1 VPADRPHSA
10 LDVLYST
17 SPLLLS
23 TPNTLLAGDRVCTG
37 AQADDFAVAGLLA
50 ATDRVLLVGLAF
62 GAAIRTL
69 ASLLPDVHVTAVDI
83 DPVSGSICVDL
94 YRRYF
99 PKLAFDFVCRDAL
112 DYLRE
117 TTEKFDVI
125 CVDIYL
131 PEGYPEVLSDPEFW
145 PALRERLTPTG
156 LALANGGGLPSY
168 LRPWEP
174 PSPQAAIA
182 SLLTR
187 HWPNPRYLVN
197 KRNITVLLESAETP
211 ESVIADRALRA
222 NQFTGA
228 DRAILSL
235 LPLRLRT
242 APRVG
247 DLPDIEPESFTR
259 QRIEAELDH
268 RWPELVRTLH
278 AAADACG
285 VPRNQPADLALD
297 ASNGPIVLRRL
308 LDANSVHAD
317 FFAGAASSLA
327 MAREPAA
334 GWFGEWLCAQA
345 DTLCDTNPRWFV
357 QLALPQA
364 LAMVACPLAPRWPWA
379 DRLVDLAVRVAESG
393 KTRA

>member
-50 ATDRVLLVGLAF
+50 ATDRVCLIGLAF

-69 ASLLPDVHVTAVDI
+69 SSLLPDVHVTAVDI

-99 PKLAFDFVCRDAL
+99 PKLDFDFVCRDAL
-112 DYLRE
+112 DYLRDAA
-117 TTEKFDVI
+117 EKFDVI

-131 PEGYPEVLSDPEFW
+131 PTGYPEVMSDPEFW
-145 PALRERLTPTG
+145 SALRERLAPNG
-156 LALANGGGLPSY
+156 LVLVNCGGLPTY

-182 SLLTR
+182 ALLTKE
-187 HWPNPRYLVN
+187 WPNPRYLVN
-197 KRNITVLLESAETP
+197 KRNFTILLESTEIP
-211 ESVIADRALRA
+211 ESVIADRAVRA

-228 DRAILSL
+228 DRAILAL
-235 LPLRLRT
+235 LPARLRT
-242 APRVG
+242 APRLG
-247 DLPDIEPESFTR
+247 DLPPVEPESFTR
-259 QRIEAELDH
+259 ERIETELDR
-268 RWPELVRTLH
+268 RWPELVDSLH
-278 AAADACG
+278 AAATACG
-285 VPRNQPADLALD
+285 VPRIQPADLVLD
-297 ASNGPIVLRRL
+297 ARNGPIVLQRL
-308 LDANSVHAD
+308 LDANSMHAD

-327 MAREPAA
+327 MAGEPAA
-334 GWFGEWLCAQA
+334 GWFGDWLCAGA
-345 DTLCDTNPRWFV
+345 DTLRETNPLWFI
-357 QLALPQA
+357 QLGLPQA

-379 DRLVDLAVRVAESG
+379 DRLVDLAVRVAQSNS
-393 KTRA
+393 AL

>member
-1 VPADRPHSA
+1 M
-10 LDVLYST
+10 LYST

-50 ATDRVLLVGLAF
+50 AGSRVCLIGLAF

-69 ASLLPDVHVTAVDI
+69 ASLLPDARITAVDL
-83 DPVSGSICVDL
+83 DPVSGSICLDV

-99 PKLAFDFVCRDAL
+99 PVLEFDFVCRDAL
-112 DYLRE
+112 EYLRK

-145 PALRERLTPTG
+145 PAIREHLAPSG
-156 LALANGGGLPSY
+156 LVLVNGGGLPSY

-182 SLLTR
+182 ALLVE

-197 KRNITVLLESAETP
+197 KRNITVLLESAETA
-211 ESVIADRALRA
+211 ETDIADRAVRA
-222 NQFTGA
+222 DQFTGA

-247 DLPDIEPESFTR
+247 ELPEIKPESFTR
-259 QRIEAELDH
+259 QQIEAELDR
-268 RWPELVRTLH
+268 RWPELVTTLH

-285 VPRNQPADLALD
+285 VPRIQPADLVLD
-297 ASNGPIVLRRL
+297 EVNGPIVMQRL

-317 FFAGAASSLA
+317 FFASAASSLA

-334 GWFGEWLCAQA
+334 GWFGDWLCGHA
-345 DTLCDTNPRWFV
+345 DAVCETNPRWFV

-364 LAMVACPLAPRWPWA
+364 LAMVACPLAPRWAWA
-379 DRLVDLAVRVAESG
+379 DRLVELAVRVAQSNS
-393 KTRA
+393 AL